1 MGTDVDAARATGRP
15 RDPRIEQAALAA
27 VRDLLAEG
35 GYAAVTG
42 AAVAARA
49 GTTKAALYRRW
60 PALPHLVH
68 EAVFPD
74 ELALGTG
81 IDAER
86 EVDLE
91 TVVTRLVRGTRDA
104 LCSPAAAA
112 ALPGLLAEAGTY
124 PDLHASMIGRFSVV
138 LAAIDERLARAVDAG
153 EAHAD
158 ARAADLVQL
167 VVGTVI
173 AGLLLTPGA
182 LAVALDDAWADRLTA
197 TVVRSLRPDR

>member
-1 MGTDVDAARATGRP
+1 MGTDVDAPRAASRSVGRP

-27 VRDLLAEG
+27 VRDLLTEG

-68 EAVFPD
+68 EAVFPG
-74 ELALGTG
+74 ELALGT
-81 IDAER
+81 
-86 EVDLE
+86 DLE
-91 TVVTRLVRGTRDA
+91 ADLDVVVARLVGGTRDA
-104 LCSPAAAA
+104 LCTPVAAA

-124 PDLHASMIGRFSVV
+124 PDLHASMIRRFSGV
-138 LAAIDERLARAVDAG
+138 LVAMDERLGRAIEAG
-153 EAHAD
+153 EAHPD
-158 ARAADLVQL
+158 ARADDLVQL

-173 AGLLLTPGA
+173 AALLLNPGG
-182 LAVALDDAWADRLTA
+182 LDDVWADRLTG
-197 TVVRSLRPDR
+197 TVLRGLRP

>member
-1 MGTDVDAARATGRP
+1 MGTDVDAPRAALRSVGRP

-68 EAVFPD
+68 EAVFPGD
-74 ELALGTG
+74 LAVGT
-81 IDAER
+81 
-86 EVDLE
+86 DLE
-91 TVVTRLVRGTRDA
+91 AGLDVVVARLVGGTRDA
-104 LCSPAAAA
+104 LCTPVAAA
-112 ALPGLLAEAGTY
+112 ALPGLLAEAGTH
-124 PDLHASMIGRFSVV
+124 PDLHASMIRRFSGV
-138 LAAIDERLARAVDAG
+138 LAAMDERLGEAIEAG
-153 EAHAD
+153 EAHPG
-158 ARAADLVQL
+158 ARADDLVQL

-173 AGLLLTPGA
+173 AALLLSPGS
-182 LAVALDDAWADRLTA
+182 LDDAWVDRLTG
-197 TVVRSLRPDR
+197 TVLRGLRP

>member
-1 MGTDVDAARATGRP
+1 MATRSTGRP
-15 RDPRIEQAALAA
+15 RDPRIEQAALVA
-27 VRDLLAEG
+27 VRELLAEG

-42 AAVAARA
+42 AAVASRA

-74 ELALGTG
+74 ELALGA
-81 IDAER
+81 D
-86 EVDLE
+86 VDRDTDLGD
-91 TVVTRLVRGTRDA
+91 VAAHLVRGTRDA
-104 LCSPAAAA
+104 LCTPAAAA

-124 PDLHASMIGRFSVV
+124 PDLHATMIGRFAGV
-138 LAAIDERLARAVDAG
+138 LAALDERLRHAVADG
-153 EAHAD
+153 EAHPD
-158 ARAADLVQL
+158 VRAADLVQG

-182 LAVALDDAWADRLTA
+182 LATSLDDAWADRLTA
-197 TVVRSLRPDR
+197 HVLRSLRP

>member
-1 MGTDVDAARATGRP
+1 MGTDVEAPRATGRP

-68 EAVFPD
+68 EAVFPG
-74 ELALGTG
+74 ELALGT
-81 IDAER
+81 DLQA
-86 EVDLE
+86 DLE
-91 TVVTRLVRGTRDA
+91 VVVARLVRGTRDA
-104 LCSPAAAA
+104 LCSPVAAA

-124 PDLHASMIGRFSVV
+124 PDLHASMIRRFAGV
-138 LAAIDERLARAVDAG
+138 LVAMDERVRQAVEAG
-153 EAHAD
+153 EAHPD
-158 ARAADLVQL
+158 ARADDLVQL
-167 VVGTVI
+167 VVGAAI
-173 AGLLLTPGA
+173 AALLLAPGT
-182 LAVALDDAWADRLTA
+182 LDDAWVDRLTA
-197 TVVRSLRPDR
+197 TVLRSLWP

>member
-1 MGTDVDAARATGRP
+1 MGTDVDAPRPASRSVGRP

-68 EAVFPD
+68 EAVFPG
-74 ELALGTG
+74 ELAVGT
-81 IDAER
+81 
-86 EVDLE
+86 DLE
-91 TVVTRLVRGTRDA
+91 AGLDGVVARLVGGTRDA
-104 LCSPAAAA
+104 LCTPFAAA

-124 PDLHASMIGRFSVV
+124 PDLHASMIRRFSGV
-138 LAAIDERLARAVDAG
+138 LVAMDERLGRAIAAG
-153 EAHAD
+153 EAHPD
-158 ARAADLVQL
+158 ARADDLVQL

-173 AGLLLTPGA
+173 AGVLLTPGA
-182 LAVALDDAWADRLTA
+182 LDDRWVDRLTA
-197 TVVRSLRPDR
+197 SVLRGLRPDR